1 MQAPSQP
8 AVVVSVPSVGTK
20 GPQRCATW
28 GIQKVCAHPAV
39 PKTPRLNSWGVAAG
53 DEKAGGKINIFP
65 TLLLSIPDR
74 RL

>member
-8 AVVVSVPSVGTK
+8 AVVASVPSVGTK

-28 GIQKVCAHPAV
+28 GIHKLSAHPAV

-53 DEKAGGKINIFP
+53 DEKARGKINIFP